1 MPSELAIKVGRI
13 FIVYL
18 CVVYCLACVDIDT
31 QYGLFSNNFKFYYV
45 HNLLPPPTRS
55 PLTNFNTVHCGSNLL
70 LSCHHHLSYV
80 LLNEI
85 ETMML
90 L

>member
-1 MPSELAIKVGRI
+1 MPSDLAIKVGMF

-18 CVVYCLACVDIDT
+18 YVVYCLACVDIDT
-31 QYGLFSNNFKFYYV
+31 QYSLFSNNFKFYYV

-55 PLTNFNTVHCGSNLL
+55 PLMNFNSVRCGSGLL
-70 LSCHHHLSYV
+70 LSCYHHLSYV